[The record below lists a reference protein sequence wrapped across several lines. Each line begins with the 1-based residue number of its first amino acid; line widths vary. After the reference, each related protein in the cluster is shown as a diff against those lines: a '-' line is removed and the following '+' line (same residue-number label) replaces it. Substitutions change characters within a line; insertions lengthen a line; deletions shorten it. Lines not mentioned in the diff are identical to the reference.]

1 MTDEHVITP
10 EMKGHKEAQEKEKA
24 QREAAQAAAELEA
37 ARDLGPRK
45 GPSPKPEAQTPWPQQ
60 NIPIRDIEI
69 GERLWPLDP
78 AEVDRKAESI
88 AQIGPL
94 QAITVAKHPSKSK
107 AATRL
112 GPFTCSR
119 QDYTAPKRARN

>member
-1 MTDEHVITP
+1 MPCSTP
-10 EMKGHKEAQEKEKA
+10 IATT
-24 QREAAQAAAELEA
+24 AAAA
-37 ARDLGPRK
+37 DA
-45 GPSPKPEAQTPWPQQ
+45 PEPGAKTAY
-60 NIPIRDIEI
+60 
-69 GERLWPLDP
+69 GESLRPLDP

>member
-1 MTDEHVITP
+1 MNDAMTDTAYTAP
-10 EMKGHKEAQEKEKA
+10 
-24 QREAAQAAAELEA
+24 AAATP
-37 ARDLGPRK
+37 GPAS
-45 GPSPKPEAQTPWPQQ
+45 PSPSFVPLTSPEPGAKTAWPIQY
-60 NIPIRDIEI
+60 IPINDIEY
-69 GERLWPLDP
+69 GERLRPLDP